1 MRKYALLFV
10 ILAAATG
17 FAQAPAP
24 PDAQSDFPT
33 VDKAANPCADF
44 FQYSCGTWLR
54 NTEIP
59 ADQAAWGTFSALHER
74 NLDLLRGILD
84 KASADDPGR
93 NAVDQKIGD
102 YYSSCMDETTVNAK
116 GIEPIHPELDRIAA
130 VHNKTELIDA
140 MARASLHGAGAVFG
154 FYSAADLHNADM
166 VIANIDQGGL
176 SLPDR
181 DYYIKTDPKT
191 AAIRDRYVEYI
202 TQAFTLAGQS
212 SAQAAQSAQTV
223 LRIETALAKAAMDR
237 TLRRDPKVRDHKM
250 SRQQAVALA
259 PNLLLDRY
267 FTAAEAPSFSQ
278 MNVGNPDFFQ
288 QINGLLESESLD
300 AWKTYLSWH
309 VLEQAAPWLSQ
320 PFVDADFKMQ
330 QALTGQAQIQ
340 ARWKRCVNST
350 DRALGEALGQRYVDQ
365 NFPPDSK
372 QRMLKMVDALE
383 KALAEDIRTLPWM
396 SEETKKQAEVK
407 LAAITNKIGYPDKWR
422 DYSSLKIVRGDLL
435 GNFERA
441 NLFETRRNL
450 AKIGLPPDRQE
461 WHMTPPTVNAYYN
474 PPQNE
479 IVFPAGILQPP
490 FFDKNADDAVNF
502 GGIGLVIG
510 YELTHGF
517 DDQGRKYDAHGNLND
532 WWTAEDGKK
541 FEERVS
547 CVADEYTGFIA
558 VDDLHLNGRLTLG
571 ENTADNGGARVAL
584 MALQHMIADDP
595 QGREAQTIDGYTPAQ
610 RFFLGFGQVWC
621 EKQRPELTRM
631 RVATDG
637 HSPAKYR
644 VDGVVQNMPEFENA
658 WSCKSGQ
665 AMVSASACRV
675 W

>member
-1 MRKYALLFV
+1 
-10 ILAAATG
+10 
-17 FAQAPAP
+17 
-24 PDAQSDFPT
+24 
-33 VDKAANPCADF
+33 
-44 FQYSCGTWLR
+44 
-54 NTEIP
+54 
-59 ADQAAWGTFSALHER
+59 
-74 NLDLLRGILD
+74 
-84 KASADDPGR
+84 
-93 NAVDQKIGD
+93 
-102 YYSSCMDETTVNAK
+102 
-116 GIEPIHPELDRIAA
+116 
-130 VHNKTELIDA
+130 
-140 MARASLHGAGAVFG
+140 
-154 FYSAADLHNADM
+154 
-166 VIANIDQGGL
+166 
-176 SLPDR
+176 
-181 DYYIKTDPKT
+181 
-191 AAIRDRYVEYI
+191 
-202 TQAFTLAGQS
+202 
-212 SAQAAQSAQTV
+212 
-223 LRIETALAKAAMDR
+223 
-237 TLRRDPKVRDHKM
+237 
-250 SRQQAVALA
+250 
-259 PNLLLDRY
+259 
-267 FTAAEAPSFSQ
+267 
-278 MNVGNPDFFQ
+278 
-288 QINGLLESESLD
+288 
-300 AWKTYLSWH
+300 
-309 VLEQAAPWLSQ
+309 
-320 PFVDADFKMQ
+320 
-330 QALTGQAQIQ
+330 
-340 ARWKRCVNST
+340 
-350 DRALGEALGQRYVDQ
+350 
-365 NFPPDSK
+365 
-372 QRMLKMVDALE
+372 MLKMVDALE

-510 YELTHGF
+510 HELTHGF
-517 DDQGRKYDAHGNLND
+517 DDQGRKYDPHGNLND

-541 FEERVS
+541 FEERAS

-595 QGREAQTIDGYTPAQ
+595 HGREAQTIDGYTPEQ

-644 VDGVVQNMPEFENA
+644 VDGVVQNMPEFEKA